1 MTIQMAL
8 GGYHRI
14 VDIFDVDISAPM
26 RPPSPSP
33 SSPASSA
40 PSTPEPV
47 DSLSP
52 DDPILIDQEPA
63 PSSIR
68 RGHKTAMTEAKQKE
82 LQAKYPWCRFS
93 GGCNEKGT
101 PQAHCSTCL
110 EHKPNSSLF
119 AKASGGGGA
128 VTCEAELA
136 QHAKSKAHSEA
147 IGMAQRAG
155 GGAGSIK
162 AAVKAA
168 TTTVVQ
174 GTYRRMVLAALFMV
188 LWGHSAMSFAA
199 HLQFATHSGAP
210 AMPHD
215 FSATR
220 YFNAALYSISQTL
233 LTQQLAA
240 VRASPYF
247 SLLAD
252 SSTDVGTEDHLL
264 LYVRYLEPSSFI
276 YHTSF
281 LCAVKVVG
289 ATSEQLDS
297 AFKGVHSLFAKSP
310 KWQGRWE
317 AFAKPLGV
325 TLLKFPI
332 FNRTRWFSRAQCV
345 SVLVANYHTLL
356 RFLNLHPEWAVGRS
370 LLIRLQKFRTL
381 AGVHL
386 LHDMMQPLEQLSK
399 LFQSDALEPH
409 MLASHVAIA
418 KAALEQLFIRSSL
431 TSCTS
436 FVRMRRTLSSAG
448 AWAVNGVS
456 VSIRVGGVKLSSM
469 QSSFRSLAQAV
480 LGELDQRFPSSILN
494 SFAIFV
500 PRSYVGMV
508 AAELVAYGQQELQ
521 ELVKHFC
528 NASQRQQ
535 LFRVEGTVGVA
546 RLVQQLTFFKRE
558 MWRVVQANRSVTLQS
573 AWVQLMEVGYVH
585 FPLMM
590 QLAQVMLLVP
600 LQTAVVERGFSIH
613 RIIKHRLTNRLK
625 LATVDSLM
633 RIRLIG
639 PSKHSYQKEEALIAH
654 AASAMDEILKLK
666 AAGKPEGILAALSE
680 AALPLEVEQPNV
692 PLDLEG
698 DMEEVES
705 LWGEESEQEECD
717 HESSD
722 EVDEALF
729 GTEAGVVP
737 EDTFEASLS
746 AAVSQHASSKPA
758 AGRQNFLGYEEC
770 IGSP

>member
-1 MTIQMAL
+1 MCTSQ
-8 GGYHRI
+8 G
-14 VDIFDVDISAPM
+14 
-26 RPPSPSP
+26 
-33 SSPASSA
+33 
-40 PSTPEPV
+40 
-47 DSLSP
+47 
-52 DDPILIDQEPA
+52 
-63 PSSIR
+63 
-68 RGHKTAMTEAKQKE
+68 
-82 LQAKYPWCRFS
+82 
-93 GGCNEKGT
+93 
-101 PQAHCSTCL
+101 
-110 EHKPNSSLF
+110 
-119 AKASGGGGA
+119 
-128 VTCEAELA
+128 
-136 QHAKSKAHSEA
+136 
-147 IGMAQRAG
+147 
-155 GGAGSIK
+155 
-162 AAVKAA
+162 
-168 TTTVVQ
+168 TVVQ

-188 LWGHSAMSFAA
+188 LWGRSAMSFAA

-281 LCAVKVVG
+281 LGAVKVVG
-289 ATSEQLDS
+289 ATSEHITAVILRVIDILSLDVG
-297 AFKGVHSLFAKSP
+297 KL
-310 KWQGRWE
+310 E
-317 AFAKPLGV
+317 AFCSDGASTFMGAHNGV
-325 TLLKFPI
+325 
-332 FNRTRWFSRAQCV
+332 
-345 SVLVANYHTLL
+345 
-356 RFLNLHPEWAVGRS
+356 
-370 LLIRLQKFRTL
+370 
-381 AGVHL
+381 
-386 LHDMMQPLEQLSK
+386 
-399 LFQSDALEPH
+399 
-409 MLASHVAIA
+409 IA
-418 KAALEQLFIRSSL
+418 KLQQQH
-431 TSCTS
+431 
-436 FVRMRRTLSSAG
+436 
-448 AWAVNGVS
+448 VS
-456 VSIRVGGVKLSSM
+456 YMV
-469 QSSFRSLAQAV
+469 
-480 LGELDQRFPSSILN
+480 DQRFPSSILN

-508 AAELVAYGQQELQ
+508 AAELVVYGQQELQ

-535 LFRVEGTVGVA
+535 LFRVEGTAGVA
-546 RLVQQLTFFKRE
+546 RLVQQLTFFKRQ
-558 MWRVVQANRSVTLQS
+558 MWRVVQANRSVILQS

-625 LATVDSLM
+625 LAIVDSHM

-705 LWGEESEQEECD
+705 LWGEESEQEECE

-729 GTEAGVVP
+729 GTEAGGVP
-737 EDTFEASLS
+737 EDTFEASLL
-746 AAVSQHASSKPA
+746 AAVS
-758 AGRQNFLGYEEC
+758 
-770 IGSP
+770 

>member
-14 VDIFDVDISAPM
+14 VDIFDVDISA
-26 RPPSPSP
+26 
-33 SSPASSA
+33 
-40 PSTPEPV
+40 
-47 DSLSP
+47 
-52 DDPILIDQEPA
+52 
-63 PSSIR
+63 
-68 RGHKTAMTEAKQKE
+68 
-82 LQAKYPWCRFS
+82 

-101 PQAHCSTCL
+101 PQAHCSTCF

-210 AMPHD
+210 AMQHD

-289 ATSEQLDS
+289 ATFEHITAVILRVIDTLSLDVGKLVAFCSDGASTFMGAHNGVIAKLQQQHVSYMVGVHCVAHRTALVVGDAFRVSPLMQQLDS
-297 AFKGVHSLFAKSP
+297 ALKGVHSLFAKSP

-386 LHDMMQPLEQLSK
+386 LHDMM
-399 LFQSDALEPH
+399 
-409 MLASHVAIA
+409 
-418 KAALEQLFIRSSL
+418 
-431 TSCTS
+431 
-436 FVRMRRTLSSAG
+436 
-448 AWAVNGVS
+448 
-456 VSIRVGGVKLSSM
+456 
-469 QSSFRSLAQAV
+469 
-480 LGELDQRFPSSILN
+480 
-494 SFAIFV
+494 
-500 PRSYVGMV
+500 
-508 AAELVAYGQQELQ
+508 
-521 ELVKHFC
+521 
-528 NASQRQQ
+528 
-535 LFRVEGTVGVA
+535 
-546 RLVQQLTFFKRE
+546 
-558 MWRVVQANRSVTLQS
+558 
-573 AWVQLMEVGYVH
+573 
-585 FPLMM
+585 
-590 QLAQVMLLVP
+590 
-600 LQTAVVERGFSIH
+600 
-613 RIIKHRLTNRLK
+613 
-625 LATVDSLM
+625 
-633 RIRLIG
+633 LIG

-680 AALPLEVEQPNV
+680 AAPPLEVEQPNV

-698 DMEEVES
+698 DLEEVES
-705 LWGEESEQEECD
+705 LWGEESEQEECE

-722 EVDEALF
+722 EVDEALL
-729 GTEAGVVP
+729 GTEAGGVP
-737 EDTFEASLS
+737 EDTFEASLL
-746 AAVSQHASSKPA
+746 AVVS
-758 AGRQNFLGYEEC
+758 
-770 IGSP
+770 